1 MGYIEEQVSVEK
13 LKELYMSGEYEIEIH
28 TPDGWNKI
36 TNWFDKGELDM
47 VLIKMDSG
55 KSTRCAYNHLVQLA
69 SEEWVLASEVE
80 AGQVLLTVDGEE
92 IVDSVEHLDKKE
104 ECFDFTVDHP
114 NHRYYGD
121 GISSH
126 NSGKS
131 YLASGNIV
139 RECQEKGITPII
151 LDTENALDEEWL
163 QRIGVDTSP
172 DKLMR
177 FPVAM
182 INDVGK
188 IMSLFIED
196 YKANYMDLPLEE
208 RPKFMIII
216 DSLGM
221 LLTDTDVDQFNKGDM
236 KGDMGRKPKQLNA
249 LVRNII
255 NKIADCNI
263 GVVCTN
269 HTYASQD
276 MFNPDDKVSGGEGI
290 IFASSIVV
298 ASRKFKLK
306 EDEDGNKTTDVLGIR
321 STFSVMKTRYGRPFE
336 KANLNIRFDTGL
348 DMYSGLLDYFE
359 RIGVVTKDGNKLKYI
374 AKDGTEFKEFRKNFS
389 NEILQR
395 IIDEWDYEKYKLISS
410 KTDVSESELEEL
422 EEQSVQQAE

>member
-13 LKELYMSGEYEIEIH
+13 LKELYMSGEYEIEID

-196 YKANYMDLPLEE
+196 YKTNYMDLPLEE

-359 RIGVVTKDGNKLKYI
+359 RIGVVVKEGNKLKYI
-374 AKDGTEFKEFRKNFS
+374 AKDGTEFKEFRKHFS
-389 NEILQR
+389 DEILQR

-422 EEQSVQQAE
+422 EELQEKSE

>member
-1 MGYIEEQVSVEK
+1 MRKGVDLTKFTKEVTKSLKISTGFNDPTDWISTGNYLLNYFISGDFHKGVPLGK
-13 LKELYMSGEYEIEIH
+13 LTMFAGASG
-28 TPDGWNKI
+28 
-36 TNWFDKGELDM
+36 
-47 VLIKMDSG
+47 
-55 KSTRCAYNHLVQLA
+55 
-69 SEEWVLASEVE
+69 
-80 AGQVLLTVDGEE
+80 
-92 IVDSVEHLDKKE
+92 
-104 ECFDFTVDHP
+104 
-114 NHRYYGD
+114 
-121 GISSH
+121 
-126 NSGKS
+126 SGKS

-163 QRIGVDTSP
+163 HRIGVDTSP

-196 YKANYMDLPLEE
+196 YKANYMDLSPEE

-359 RIGVVTKDGNKLKYI
+359 RIGVVVKDGNKLKYI

-422 EEQSVQQAE
+422 QEQSVQQAE

>member
-1 MGYIEEQVSVEK
+1 
-13 LKELYMSGEYEIEIH
+13 
-28 TPDGWNKI
+28 
-36 TNWFDKGELDM
+36 
-47 VLIKMDSG
+47 
-55 KSTRCAYNHLVQLA
+55 
-69 SEEWVLASEVE
+69 
-80 AGQVLLTVDGEE
+80 
-92 IVDSVEHLDKKE
+92 
-104 ECFDFTVDHP
+104 
-114 NHRYYGD
+114 
-121 GISSH
+121 
-126 NSGKS
+126 
-131 YLASGNIV
+131 
-139 RECQEKGITPII
+139 
-151 LDTENALDEEWL
+151 
-163 QRIGVDTSP
+163 
-172 DKLMR
+172 
-177 FPVAM
+177 
-182 INDVGK
+182 
-188 IMSLFIED
+188 
-196 YKANYMDLPLEE
+196 MDLPLEE
-208 RPKFMIII
+208 RPKFMIVI

-336 KANLNIRFDTGL
+336 KANLNIRFDSGL
-348 DMYSGLLDYFE
+348 DEYSGLLDYFE

-374 AKDGTEFKEFRKNFS
+374 TKDGTEFKEFRKNFS
-389 NEILQR
+389 DEMLQR

-422 EEQSVQQAE
+422 QEQSE